1 MNIAI
6 SGNFNKNSINGKKL
20 TVLSSE
26 VKALPLQS
34 VKVHKVLRP
43 GYKLYVGSECND
55 GRPITES
62 WRYKQALKLGIPIV
76 REKPQVAPEAHYETK
91 EMFVDKYAP
100 KSVSD
105 IIGNKEQINQ
115 ITNWLQSWDEGY
127 PETRGVL
134 VTGPPGIGKT
144 TSVHLIIKSLGYKVK
159 EYNASDTRSVSVLR
173 GMMAFGIKRLVKEV
187 IVMDEIDGLSERG
200 GVGEIAAIIKK
211 TLTPIIC
218 IANEK
223 PPKLRPIIN
232 ACLDIKFNRPVK
244 STIAAALLKVAKA
257 EKIVVARQGLTPRE
271 ITKVDLETLCEK
283 KGNDIR
289 SILNNLEFYG
299 SDTIGSSNDKDSTLR
314 LDLFSATQKLIG
326 NKKLSL
332 DEAANLVF
340 VDYNMVPLMVQEA
353 YIKSSLNSLEDAV
366 RASEYIS
373 SGDIIDKRIHQKQD
387 WSLLPHFVQS
397 TVAASKTVSGPA
409 PFQIFPSW
417 LGKNSKRLK
426 HRRYIDDLSSK
437 LFCSN
442 DDFRLDYADSIQNI
456 ILTPLK
462 SDKPDIKS
470 VIKTMDTLRF
480 SRDDLMD
487 NLQEVMLEKVE
498 LATKTKTAFT
508 REYNK
513 IHPDKKVTKAI
524 KKLAADDMELEEDE
538 EDEEVNELQQDIDMM
553 EI

>member
-6 SGNFNKNSINGKKL
+6 SGNFNRDSIDNSKRII
-20 TVLSSE
+20 
-26 VKALPLQS
+26 
-34 VKVHKVLRP
+34 HKVLRP

-76 REKPQVAPEAHYETK
+76 REKPQVAPSVTYEAK

-105 IIGNKEQINQ
+105 IIGNKEQVNQ

-127 PETRGVL
+127 PESRGVL

-173 GMMAFGIKRLVKEV
+173 GMMALGIKRLVKEV
-187 IVMDEIDGLSERG
+187 IVMDEVDGLSERG
-200 GVGEIAAIIKK
+200 GVGEIASIIKK

-232 ACLDIKFNRPVK
+232 VCLDIKFNRPVK
-244 STIAAALLKVAKA
+244 STIATALLKVAKA
-257 EKIVVARQGLTPRE
+257 EKIE
-271 ITKVDLETLCEK
+271 ITKIDLETLCEK
-283 KGNDIR
+283 NGNDIR

-299 SDTIGSSNDKDSTLR
+299 NDTLESKNDKDSNLR
-314 LDLFSATQKLIG
+314 LDLFSATQRLIG
-326 NKKLSL
+326 NKKSSL
-332 DEAANLVF
+332 DDAANLVF

-353 YIKSSLNSLEDAV
+353 YINSSRGSLEDTV
-366 RASEYIS
+366 RAAEFIS
-373 SGDIIDKRIHQKQD
+373 VGDVMDRRIHRTHD
-387 WSLLPHFVQS
+387 WNLLPHYVQS
-397 TVAASKTVSGPA
+397 VVSAAKTVSGPA
-409 PFQIFPSW
+409 PFQIFPAW

-426 HRRYIDDLSSK
+426 HKRYIDDLSSK
-437 LFCSN
+437 VFCSN
-442 DDFRLDYADSIQNI
+442 DDFRLDYADAIQNI
-456 ILTPLK
+456 LLTPLK
-462 SDKPDIKS
+462 DEKPDIKS

-487 NLQEVMLEKVE
+487 NLQEVMLEKIE
-498 LATKTKTAFT
+498 LATKTKSTFT

-513 IHPDKKVTKAI
+513 AHPDKKVSKAM
-524 KKLAADDMELEEDE
+524 KKLAADDMEMEDDE
-538 EDEEVNELQQDIDMM
+538 EDDEDGEEVNDLQEDIIMM

>member
-6 SGNFNKNSINGKKL
+6 SGNFNQDSIDNTKRII
-20 TVLSSE
+20 
-26 VKALPLQS
+26 
-34 VKVHKVLRP
+34 HKVIRP

-62 WRYKQALKLGIPIV
+62 WRYKQALKLGIPII
-76 REKPQVAPEAHYETK
+76 REKPKVAPEQHYEAK

-144 TSVHLIIKSLGYKVK
+144 TSLHLIIQSLGYKVK

-173 GMMAFGIKRLVKEV
+173 GMMALGIKRLVKEV
-187 IVMDEIDGLSERG
+187 IVMDEVDGLSERG

-244 STIAAALLKVAKA
+244 STIATALLKVTKA
-257 EKIVVARQGLTPRE
+257 EKIE
-271 ITKVDLETLCEK
+271 ITKIDLETLCEK
-283 KGNDIR
+283 NGNDIR

-299 SDTIGSSNDKDSTLR
+299 SDTIESKNDKDSTLR

-326 NKKLSL
+326 NKKASL

-353 YIKSSLNSLEDAV
+353 YINSSRNSLEDAC
-366 RASEYIS
+366 RAAEFIS
-373 SGDIIDKRIHQKQD
+373 AGDIMDKRIHRTHD
-387 WSLLPHFVQS
+387 WNLLPHYVQS
-397 TVAASKTVSGPA
+397 IVSAAKTVSGPA

-426 HRRYIDDLSSK
+426 HKRYIDDLSSK
-437 LFCSN
+437 IFCSN

-456 ILTPLK
+456 LLSPLK
-462 SDKPDIKS
+462 VDKPDIKAS
-470 VIKTMDTLRF
+470 IKIMDELRF
-480 SRDDLMD
+480 TRDDLMD

-498 LATKTKTAFT
+498 IPTKVKTAFT

-513 IHPDKKVTKAI
+513 AHPDKKATKAL
-524 KKLAADDMELEEDE
+524 KKLSANDMDVEDEDE
-538 EDEEVNELQQDIDMM
+538 EDEDVQEVEEDIQML

>member
-6 SGNFNKNSINGKKL
+6 SGNFNQDSIDNTKCII
-20 TVLSSE
+20 
-26 VKALPLQS
+26 
-34 VKVHKVLRP
+34 HKVIRP

-62 WRYKQALKLGIPIV
+62 WRYKQALKLGIPII
-76 REKPQVAPEAHYETK
+76 REKPKVAPSITYESK

-115 ITNWLQSWDEGY
+115 ITNWLQSWNEGY

-144 TSVHLIIKSLGYKVK
+144 TSVHLIIQSLGYKVK

-173 GMMAFGIKRLVKEV
+173 GMMALGIKRLVKEV
-187 IVMDEIDGLSERG
+187 IVMDEVDGLSERG

-244 STIAAALLKVAKA
+244 STIATALLKVTKA
-257 EKIVVARQGLTPRE
+257 EKIE
-271 ITKVDLETLCEK
+271 ITKIDLETLCEK
-283 KGNDIR
+283 NGNDIR

-299 SDTIGSSNDKDSTLR
+299 SDTIESKNDKDSTLR

-326 NKKLSL
+326 NKKASL

-353 YIKSSLNSLEDAV
+353 YINSSRNSLEDAY
-366 RASEYIS
+366 RAAEFIS
-373 SGDIIDKRIHQKQD
+373 AGDIMDKRIHRTHD
-387 WSLLPHFVQS
+387 WNLLPHYVQS
-397 TVAASKTVSGPA
+397 IVSAAKTVSGPA

-437 LFCSN
+437 IFCSN

-456 ILTPLK
+456 LLSPLK
-462 SDKPDIKS
+462 VDKPDIKAT
-470 VIKTMDTLRF
+470 IKIMDELRF
-480 SRDDLMD
+480 TRDDLMD
-487 NLQEVMLEKVE
+487 NLQEVMLERIEIPTKV
-498 LATKTKTAFT
+498 KTAFT

-513 IHPDKKVTKAI
+513 AHPDKKATKAL
-524 KKLAADDMELEEDE
+524 KKLSANDMDVEDEDE
-538 EDEEVNELQQDIDMM
+538 EDEDVQEVEEDIQML

>member
-6 SGNFNKNSINGKKL
+6 SGNFNRESINGKKL
-20 TVLSSE
+20 T
-26 VKALPLQS
+26 
-34 VKVHKVLRP
+34 VHKVLRP

-62 WRYKQALKLGIPIV
+62 WRYKQAIKLGIPIV
-76 REKPQVAPEAHYETK
+76 REKPEVAPQQHYETK
-91 EMFVDKYAP
+91 EMFVDKYTP
-100 KSVSD
+100 KSISD
-105 IIGNKEQINQ
+105 IIGHKEQITQ
-115 ITNWLQSWDEGY
+115 ITNWLQSWSNGY

-144 TSVHLIIKSLGYKVK
+144 TTVHLIAESLGYKVK

-173 GMMAFGIKRLVKEV
+173 GMMALGIKRLIKEI
-187 IVMDEIDGLSERG
+187 IVMDEVDGLSERG
-200 GVGEIAAIIKK
+200 GVGEIASIIKK
-211 TLTPIIC
+211 TSTPIIC

-244 STIAAALLKVAKA
+244 STIATALLKVAKA
-257 EKIVVARQGLTPRE
+257 EKIE
-271 ITKVDLETLCEK
+271 ITKLDLETLCEK
-283 KGNDIR
+283 SGNDIR
-289 SILNNLEFYG
+289 SILNSLEFYG
-299 SDTIGSSNDKDSTLR
+299 SDTLDSTNSKDSNLR

-326 NKKLSL
+326 NKKVSL

-353 YIKSSLNSLEDAV
+353 YINSSRNSLEDAV
-366 RASEYIS
+366 KASEFIS
-373 SGDIIDKRIHQKQD
+373 MGDVMDKRIHQKQD
-387 WSLLPHFVQS
+387 WSLLPHFVQN
-397 TVAASKTVSGPA
+397 TVAAAKTVSGPA

-437 LFCSN
+437 VFCSN
-442 DDFRLDYADSIQNI
+442 DDFRLDYADAIQNI
-456 ILTPLK
+456 LLTPLK
-462 SDKPDIKS
+462 QDKPDIKS
-470 VIKTMDTLRF
+470 TIKTMDTLRF
-480 SRDDLMD
+480 TRDDLMD

-498 LATKTKTAFT
+498 IPTKTKTAFT

-513 IHPDKKVTKAI
+513 AHPDKKNTKTM
-524 KKLAADDMELEEDE
+524 KKLSANDMDIEEEEEDDDDGVQELEEDIQML
-538 EDEEVNELQQDIDMM
+538 EL
-553 EI
+553 